1 MNSNVCHRCRIMPA
15 ELSCKECQ
23 TSLCPK
29 CDSFVHSSLK
39 RSHKREK
46 IKNFSVSEQNTNYET
61 NINFYNNNSPS
72 NFDNNDI
79 IEENDENN
87 LNFNKLNM
95 DNNPLKNHN
104 SKYQNKSNNISR
116 ISQDK
121 FLGTYNSGFNINSND
136 NPNIN
141 LTYNLDYK
149 NRRKFFDENYNIDN
163 IGNIKDIKLSNINS
177 RRNSKKNNYLDNIQ
191 IPNLSSTYVGQ
202 IKEIYEQERK
212 GLIIKIN
219 KLTQDLDITKKNLS
233 ERISYLH
240 KHLYEIENK
249 YKLDLREQSDKNL
262 IESKKLEEEKNIKIS
277 KLQNIISD
285 QNNIINEL
293 QSKIKNL
300 ESTISDK
307 ENTFLK

>member
-46 IKNFSVSEQNTNYET
+46 TKNFSISEQNTNFET

-72 NFDNNDI
+72 NFGNNDI
-79 IEENDENN
+79 IDENDENN
-87 LNFNKLNM
+87 FNFNKFNM
-95 DNNPLKNHN
+95 NNGPLKTPK
-104 SKYQNKSNNISR
+104 SKYQKKSDNISR
-116 ISQDK
+116 TSQDK
-121 FLGTYNSGFNINSND
+121 FLGTYNTGFNINSND
-136 NPNIN
+136 NSNIN

-149 NRRKFFDENYNIDN
+149 NRRKFFDENDN
-163 IGNIKDIKLSNINS
+163 IGNIKDIKLSNTSTKRKSNQI
-177 RRNSKKNNYLDNIQ
+177 NYLDNIQ
-191 IPNLSSTYVGQ
+191 IPNLSSTYVSQ
-202 IKEIYEQERK
+202 IKEIYEQDRK
-212 GLIIKIN
+212 GLITKIN
-219 KLTQDLDITKKNLS
+219 KLTHELDITKKNLS
-233 ERISYLH
+233 VRISYLH

-249 YKLDLREQSDKNL
+249 YNIDLREQSDRNL
-262 IESKKLEEEKNIKIS
+262 IDSKKLEEEKNMKIT

-300 ESTISDK
+300 
-307 ENTFLK
+307 